1 MKLLQNLIFLASV
14 ATYVDGKGK
23 PKKPSNKPSSPK
35 NHGCNDNANRN
46 GNSKNKGCLYQADF
60 DNGTVIISK
69 PGMYRLCENISFRP
83 NFPVEMNDIVFE
95 RLFDPDLTAY
105 NPNAF
110 GLGFFCAIAI
120 QSNDVEL
127 DLNGFTLEQS
137 PEHALMQR
145 FFALIELASAPFIKN
160 VGPAEFVGEKGHFAA
175 ATKVVIKGPGTLGRS
190 SHHGIHGNQNSD
202 VTIRKVTFRD
212 FEVAAVSLNNVDG
225 LKIQRC
231 NVLQNRW
238 DVPVT
243 GIFSAARFI
252 RPYVKKLMENRYSM
266 IIRGEEVWA
275 AKVYDDLIT
284 AIRNVFDDVVANG
297 FIDASAHPEE
307 FRLFDNPKRVVDGP
321 CYGFLVHGL
330 GPAIADFG
338 YYLSKNESETSSDII
353 ITRNAISNLTCW
365 NDEVLAAVEGSRVVN
380 DIRGAVFQFE
390 KTFETGESRF
400 LAINSDG
407 TYKGN
412 IVADAQ
418 VMVANA
424 ILENNITDSPGLQVG
439 PVNSINEKIIR
450 WAKGVGENDKVYT
463 PKYRCN
469 GDSMHHV
476 VKGLVGIRVDKVTG
490 ADVHK
495 NVIKNITNLSEK
507 PFGNCFDYHFTS
519 PENAREQQLGN
530 VRGIALSAVGGFP
543 VTPRDEN
550 DKGTKKDAAKPNNV
564 QPKQSKISY
573 NEVIGASSLHANKIV
588 GIDVQ
593 GLSTDIL
600 VLNNVVDLD
609 LSEKKNGQLEKMV
622 GLRIRS
628 NVFNCIER
636 GNVLKNGVVKEVIEI
651 GGVRR
656 RRVEA
661 SPKGLPAGHIHNE
674 MIHSE
679 TPGCPFAHMRYV
691 VVRYTTTTIVGNLL
705 SPSKCD
711 TTLWIFSEYEGPNH
725 ASMLYYGSN
734 LGYTRL
740 YTKPPGEVK
749 VSEAAN
755 TSPLCDQDRT
765 FFSQKKEE
773 LFGSGSRTTYT
784 LVELAIMM
792 SLREASSSSRRNPDF
807 LAGLFDDI
815 AASRVL
821 DEMNLCGSYQEV
833 GRKCK
838 RDARDYHVEVPL
850 SLHSEPCRPR
860 KKCRILSPFSAS
872 SFRSRG
878 SKRNLAELSF
888 PPLEEALKASSTMI
902 PPPRSTYTIADSSL
916 PVPHISISRHRQ
928 VGDRLSF
935 GTESSSSKTIMAC
948 SSPCTHIIVPDH
960 HQMEVTSPRKTICI
974 SDESNFGWF
983 VDLDNPHHREEG
995 SKNFPYKRQVSFPSS
1010 SPSSSSQDCSKM
1022 DFLPHQGST
1031 ASHNSQDTDAELEWA
1046 MAVDTIDSI
1055 FGDIHCKD
1063 S

>member
-35 NHGCNDNANRN
+35 NHGCNENANRN

-95 RLFDPDLTAY
+95 QLFDPDLTAY

-190 SHHGIHGNQNSD
+190 SHHGIHGNQNRD

-231 NVLQNRW
+231 NVLHNRW

-275 AKVYDDLIT
+275 AKVYNDLIT

-307 FRLFDNPKRVVDGP
+307 YRLFDNPKRVVDGP

-338 YYLSKNESETSSDII
+338 YYLSKNESETSSDILI
-353 ITRNAISNLTCW
+353 MRNAISNLTCW
-365 NDEVLAAVEGSRVVN
+365 NDEVPAAVEGSRVVN

-543 VTPRDEN
+543 VTLRDEN

-628 NVFNCIER
+628 NVFNCVER

-679 TPGCPFAHMRYV
+679 TPGSFRS
-691 VVRYTTTTIVGNLL
+691 RK
-705 SPSKCD
+705 S
-711 TTLWIFSEYEGPNH
+711 
-725 ASMLYYGSN
+725 YYIHS
-734 LGYTRL
+734 
-740 YTKPPGEVK
+740 
-749 VSEAAN
+749 
-755 TSPLCDQDRT
+755 
-765 FFSQKKEE
+765 F
-773 LFGSGSRTTYT
+773 
-784 LVELAIMM
+784 VELAIMM

-815 AASRVL
+815 TASRVL

-860 KKCRILSPFSAS
+860 KKCRILSPFSTS

-888 PPLEEALKASSTMI
+888 PPLEEALKASSTLI

-1010 SPSSSSQDCSKM
+1010 PPSSSSQDCSKM